1 MIAAVPRLWLL
12 WYAVLG
18 GLTAWAVHLV
28 GGYFALELVCDA
40 GRGTPALALPF
51 LIALTLIPA
60 ALAAG
65 ALIVATGM
73 LPRARG
79 WRRTFAFG
87 GALLDAVSVI
97 TILLGATQLLVLAP
111 CARYFV

>member
-18 GLTAWAVHLV
+18 GLTAWALHLV

-40 GRGTPALALPF
+40 GRGSPALALPF
-51 LIALTLIPA
+51 LMAFTLIPA
-60 ALAAG
+60 GLAAG
-65 ALIVATGM
+65 ALIVAMALLRSG
-73 LPRARG
+73 RG

-87 GALLDAVSVI
+87 GAFLDAVSVA
-97 TILLGATQLLVLAP
+97 TILLGATQLFALAP
-111 CARYFV
+111 CA